1 MDYDVCVEDVL
12 GQQVCISRADP
23 YGFEVTT
30 TGVPLLG
37 YSELLALHR
46 EIGKLLGLG
55 SPAPASP
62 LTASRASASAHA
74 GQVRR

>member
-1 MDYDVCVEDVL
+1 MDYDVCVEDGL
-12 GQQVCISRADP
+12 GHRVYVSRADP

-46 EIGKLLGLG
+46 ELGKLLGLG

-62 LTASRASASAHA
+62 LTASRASASAHR
-74 GQVRR
+74 GVQR

>member
-1 MDYDVCVEDVL
+1 MDYDVCVEDGL
-12 GQQVCISRADP
+12 GDRVYVSRADP

-62 LTASRASASAHA
+62 LTASRASASAHR
-74 GQVRR
+74 GVQR